1 MVTRL
6 GMDDWEIVA
15 QFRAGARSFCVE
27 CAEWVWGPLVLLWI
41 STGCS
46 SPGVKRPEC
55 EANRSPS
62 SSVEVNSD
70 WNYTSVPPF
79 VFMTCYGSIS
89 SLSHVIFFRFTS
101 YPLWYQDRSWST
113 CSQCYFSWGQAFE
126 GTFWKMRQ
134 KTRRLFWD
142 VFLKS
147 HIGLRLPSVS
157 HNLVSEHVFLYSVEL
172 MNSEIMCDV
181 YTRHIS
187 LF

>member
-1 MVTRL
+1 VVTRL

-89 SLSHVIFFRFTS
+89 SLSHVIFFRFYDTRIG
-101 YPLWYQDRSWST
+101 PDLLVHNVTFPGAKRLRVHFEK
-113 CSQCYFSWGQAFE
+113 CARKHVGCFGMYF
-126 GTFWKMRQ
+126 
-134 KTRRLFWD
+134 
-142 VFLKS
+142 
-147 HIGLRLPSVS
+147 
-157 HNLVSEHVFLYSVEL
+157 
-172 MNSEIMCDV
+172 
-181 YTRHIS
+181 
-187 LF
+187 